1 MIFTT
6 CIHFQNFWVGEGECV
21 GGGGGGGGGQDNW
34 TKVIDPISGP
44 SLI

>member
-21 GGGGGGGGGQDNW
+21 GGGGGGQDNW